1 MLSSVAVGDRLEGER
16 MGLIADV
23 DPTEDLETFLM
34 LNEKGLDPMEDLGD
48 SDTDSTLSIDD
59 TELSRSLENPF
70 SLLSVAVVPVDKG
83 SESNLT
89 GFSLVLVLS
98 WKGERI

>member
-1 MLSSVAVGDRLEGER
+1 MVERLDGER
-16 MGLIADV
+16 MGLIADD

-34 LNEKGLDPMEDLGD
+34 LNEKGLDPIEDFGD
-48 SDTDSTLSIDD
+48 NDTDSTLSIDD

-70 SLLSVAVVPVDKG
+70 SLLSVEDCAVGPVDKG

-98 WKGERI
+98 WKGERM